1 MKKLSNELSK
11 QLKESLP
18 GIRKNLVAELSNW
31 EDYSTGINFNS
42 DEKLFKLLP
51 SSAYEYLFVC
61 KKINLDKESAA
72 YWLNH
77 MPFDY
82 IRYIAMH
89 ALRRLALL
97 DGYTKKDQ

>member
-11 QLKESLP
+11 QLKANLP
-18 GIRKNLVAELSNW
+18 DIRKKLIVELSNW
-31 EDYSTGINFNS
+31 EDYSTGTNFNS

-51 SSAYEYLFVC
+51 SSAHEYLFVC

-72 YWLNH
+72 YWLNN

-82 IRYIAMH
+82 IQYIAMH

-97 DGYTKKDQ
+97 DGYSQKS

>member
-11 QLKESLP
+11 QLKENLP
-18 GIRKNLVAELSNW
+18 DIRKKLVVELLNW
-31 EDYSTGINFNS
+31 EDYSTGANFHS
-42 DEKLFKLLP
+42 DEKFFKVLP
-51 SSAYEYLFVC
+51 SSTYEYLFVC

-72 YWLNH
+72 YWLNK

-97 DGYTKKDQ
+97 DGYSKQQ